1 MDKLS
6 NKCNVIDI
14 TKPVEIKSY
23 LTVSVLGKSLSLNIN
38 YKDINVP
45 KLDVEEKEINIELP
59 FRYKK
64 SGTDSLHPLSQS
76 LLLRP

>member
-59 FRYKK
+59 LRYKK
-64 SGTDSLHPLSQS
+64 SGTVE
-76 LLLRP
+76 

>member
-45 KLDVEEKEINIELP
+45 KLDVEEKDSEKLSVP
-59 FRYKK
+59 D
-64 SGTDSLHPLSQS
+64 GTGSMDR
-76 LLLRP
+76 LRQAGT

>member
-38 YKDINVP
+38 YKDINGLIDNIVIEE
-45 KLDVEEKEINIELP
+45 LDK
-59 FRYKK
+59 
-64 SGTDSLHPLSQS
+64 
-76 LLLRP
+76 